1 MLSGD
6 INLDYIRT
14 QSKKKEILSYYRQ
27 DFKRTEALEL
37 LTVQK
42 ATFLPWKKPPQGG
55 PIHGIGGILDSDDNY
70 VDLSATDVYG
80 KIRARFIG
88 KYEYDKDT
96 VEYLDTDVIYLG
108 LYHRQWGHF
117 LVDFVPRLWP
127 FVNNDFSGYKIV
139 YTTDDKE
146 FEGNYSEFLELFG
159 IDRNQLICIRRPTQF
174 RSVIIPELSFVTR
187 VYWTDEFVSIFNKVK
202 EASAQKHSADCKY
215 DNIYLSRR
223 HFPLGRRK
231 EVGEKGIERLFCNN
245 GFRPVHMEEM
255 NLADQ
260 IALLNNAGKIVAF
273 SGTLCHNILF
283 DNEKN
288 ELIILEKRSKSNWV
302 QNLINQAVCTRITY
316 IDIYNEPYKRF
327 PLSVGRG
334 PFWLTNRSRQL
345 RAFCKDNHLRYTHDT
360 LLRYIVD
367 FVQYTCKCI
376 RIGNIYRDNFF
387 KKHINLIKTITWRIV
402 HGNRS

>member
-14 QSKKKEILSYYRQ
+14 QSKKKEILSYYRL
-27 DFKRTEALEL
+27 DFKRTKALEL

-70 VDLSATDVYG
+70 VGLSATED
-80 KIRARFIG
+80 RFYG
-88 KYEYDKDT
+88 KYEYDRDS
-96 VEYLDTDVIYLG
+96 VEYLDVDVMYLG
-108 LYHRQWGHF
+108 LYHKHWGHF
-117 LVDFVPRLWP
+117 LTDFVPRLWP
-127 FVNNDFSGYKIV
+127 FAVRDLRNAIIA

-146 FEGNYSEFLELFG
+146 FEGNYSEFLELLG
-159 IDRNQLICIRRPTQF
+159 IDGNQLICIRRPTQF
-174 RSVIIPELSFVTR
+174 RSVIIPELSFIAGI
-187 VYWTDEFVSIFNKVK
+187 YWTDEFNSVFNKVR
-202 EASAQKHSADCKY
+202 EASAQKSSTGDKY

-223 HFPLGRRK
+223 HFPLGRNK
-231 EVGEKGIERLFCNN
+231 EVGEKGIERLFCSN
-245 GFRPVHMEEM
+245 GFRPIHMEEM

-302 QNLINQAVCTRITY
+302 QYLINQAVCTRITY
-316 IDIYNEPYKRF
+316 IDIYKEPYKRF

-345 RAFCKDNHLRYTHDT
+345 KAFCKDNHLRYTHDS
-360 LLRYIVD
+360 LVRFIGDYIRYSYLCLIRLD
-367 FVQYTCKCI
+367 AYKKALYSLKAFV
-376 RIGNIYRDNFF
+376 YRLIHF
-387 KKHINLIKTITWRIV
+387 K
-402 HGNRS
+402 